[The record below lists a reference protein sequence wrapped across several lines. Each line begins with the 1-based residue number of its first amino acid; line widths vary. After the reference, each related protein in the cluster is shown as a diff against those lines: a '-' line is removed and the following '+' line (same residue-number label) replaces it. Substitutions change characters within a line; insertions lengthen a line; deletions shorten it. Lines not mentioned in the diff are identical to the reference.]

1 MRAMIIFMGSAFY
14 KNTQLLFLLLYLYP
28 VKKLYKFLLNTL
40 PRPLLIRL
48 SYVFKFF
55 APVLYRGDKVECPV
69 CERSFSKFLSYGSE
83 VAHRENVLCPFD
95 LTLER
100 HRLLWL
106 YLNRETNFFS
116 ADHLKVLHIAPEQ
129 CFLPLFK
136 KQKNL
141 DYTTADLVSPIADL
155 HFDLHNIPLKDDQYD
170 VVFCNH
176 VMEHVD
182 DPIRCMSELCRVM
195 RSGGWAIMQVPQDM
209 TRDNT
214 YEDKSITTPEERE
227 KHFWQKDHVRLF
239 GKDYPKYLEKAG
251 FKVIEFDMNTIFE
264 PTEIAKFRLMTKE
277 ILYIAVKP

>member
-251 FKVIEFDMNTIFE
+251 FKVIEFDMNTVFE